1 MNKGT
6 GGEVTIELMKAPLA
20 PPPGQYDLVKNGAV
34 DIAYGIAAFRPKRFN
49 LYRGMEMPFM
59 FNSAEAA
66 STAHWEWIKENGID
80 EKEFGDTKLIATLTH
95 APFLVH
101 STKPLMTLADFNGMK
116 VRAGGTGIEIFKR
129 LGAAP
134 VFIPPGGTTEAIER
148 GTVDATQFT
157 WESLLGFRLIERA
170 NHHLEIPNG
179 LYGTAFWIAMSKRSW
194 DKLTPEQ
201 HAAIEGMGLS
211 GSKLIDARWDAV
223 EGAGRKA
230 ATDNGNTITTLSDAD
245 TAKLQEITAFV
256 DVVGRYFFNAP
267 IIGSVEIISLM
278 MGLVVF
284 LGLGLATFEDGDI
297 RVDIV
302 TQLLPR
308 KARLLMDVFA
318 HLLSL
323 GIAGLMSW
331 RLTIVALDQT
341 AEMNET
347 QVLALPIWAVA
358 LVMAACSTLLVIGLG
373 WHLSRALRAFKG

>member
-1 MNKGT
+1 MSFIQKTSLIGTALALGLGLANSAIAETKLRMANWLPPVHHMQKTLALWADEVNKAT

-34 DIAYGIAAFRPKRFN
+34 DIAYGIAAFTPKRFN

-66 STAHWEWIKENGID
+66 SAAHWEWIKANGID
-80 EKEFGDTKLIATLTH
+80 EKEFGDTKLIATFTH

-101 STKPLMTLADFNGMK
+101 STKPLTTLADFNGMK

-170 NHHLEIPNG
+170 SHHLEIPNG

-201 HAAIEGMGLS
+201 QAAIEGMGMS
-211 GSKLIDARWDAV
+211 GSKLIGARWDAV

-230 ATDNGNTITTLSDAD
+230 ASDNGNTITALSDAD
-245 TAKLQEITAFV
+245 TAKLREVTGFV
-256 DVVGRYFFNAP
+256 EENWV
-267 IIGSVEIISLM
+267 
-278 MGLVVF
+278 
-284 LGLGLATFEDGDI
+284 
-297 RVDIV
+297 
-302 TQLLPR
+302 
-308 KARLLMDVFA
+308 KAAND
-318 HLLSL
+318 
-323 GIAGLMSW
+323 AGLDGQAMIDDLKS
-331 RLTIVALDQT
+331 RIAA
-341 AEMNET
+341 AE
-347 QVLALPIWAVA
+347 
-358 LVMAACSTLLVIGLG
+358 
-373 WHLSRALRAFKG
+373 